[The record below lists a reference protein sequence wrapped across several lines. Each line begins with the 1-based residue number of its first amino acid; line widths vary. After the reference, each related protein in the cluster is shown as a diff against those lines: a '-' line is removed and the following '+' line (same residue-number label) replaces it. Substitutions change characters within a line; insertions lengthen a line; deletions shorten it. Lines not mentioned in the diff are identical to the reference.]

1 MVKAIIDIDEHSNRV
16 FNIVKARY
24 GLRDKSEAI
33 ELVAE
38 IYEEQILEPE
48 LKPEYE
54 KKINR
59 ILKKGK
65 FIKVDNFAKRYG
77 LE

>member
-1 MVKAIIDIDEHSNRV
+1 MVKAIIDINEHSNRI
-16 FNIVKARY
+16 FNIVKAKY
-24 GLRDKSEAI
+24 GLKDKSEAI

-38 IYEEQILEPE
+38 VYEEQILEPE

-54 KKINR
+54 KKISK
-59 ILKKGK
+59 IMKKGK
-65 FIKVDNFAKRYG
+65 FIKVDSFAKRY

>member
-1 MVKAIIDIDEHSNRV
+1 MVKAIIDIDDHSNRI
-16 FNIVKARY
+16 FNIVKAKY

-38 IYEEQILEPE
+38 VYEEQILEPE

-54 KKINR
+54 RKINK
-59 ILKKGK
+59 IMKKGK
-65 FIKVDNFAKRYG
+65 FIKVDNFAKRY

>member
-1 MVKAIIDIDEHSNRV
+1 MVKAIIDIDEHSNRI
-16 FNIVKARY
+16 FNIVKAKY

-38 IYEEQILEPE
+38 VYEEQILEPE

-54 KKINR
+54 RKVNKIM
-59 ILKKGK
+59 KKGK
-65 FIKVDNFAKRYG
+65 FIKVDSFAKRYR
-77 LE
+77 E

>member
-1 MVKAIIDIDEHSNRV
+1 MVKAIIDIDEHSNRI
-16 FNIVKARY
+16 FNIVKAKY
-24 GLRDKSEAI
+24 GLRDKSAAI

-38 IYEEQILEPE
+38 VYEEQILEPE

-54 KKINR
+54 KKIKR
-59 ILKKGK
+59 LMKKGK
-65 FIKVDNFAKRYG
+65 FVKVDNFAKRYG